1 MRVLKNIKMLLE
13 KNTGNNVVENTA
25 NKRRTKGEKTRLL
38 ILESTIVVL
47 AKHGIKKTTHRAIA
61 KVADI
66 QLSLTTYYFKD
77 IEELIYQAV
86 LLNSEQLITNSY
98 QACIDICE
106 VLESFPRSA
115 LRKKST
121 RIELT
126 ESFSNAL
133 TLALKR
139 DLTTHKEQLAVEQI
153 LLTQSNQSEALQELS
168 VTHRDAL
175 IAPYIKLC
183 YYFNRKAPELD
194 AEIIFSVIKQIQYGH
209 LNRIDLNGIEEEIKP
224 LLTRLLTMLLQIK

>member
-1 MRVLKNIKMLLE
+1 MLLE
-13 KNTGNNVVENTA
+13 KNVKNNDNISKNTT
-25 NKRRTKGEKTRLL
+25 NRRRSKGEKTRQL
-38 ILESTIVVL
+38 ILESTIAVL
-47 AKHGIKKTTHRAIA
+47 AKYGIKKTTHRAIA
-61 KVADI
+61 KVANI

-77 IEELIYQAV
+77 IEELIYQAI
-86 LLNSEQLITNSY
+86 LLNSQQLITNSY

-139 DLTTHKEQLAVEQI
+139 DLTTHKDQLAVEQI
-153 LLTQSNQSEALQELS
+153 LLTQSNHYEALEQLS
-168 VTHRDAL
+168 ISHRNVL

-183 YYFNRKAPELD
+183 NYFNRKAPELD

-209 LNRIDLNGIEEEIKP
+209 LNKNNIDSIEEEIKP

>member
-1 MRVLKNIKMLLE
+1 MLSE
-13 KNTGNNVVENTA
+13 NNVNNSTETVSN
-25 NKRRTKGEKTRLL
+25 RRRSKGEKTRQL
-38 ILESTIVVL
+38 ILESTITVL
-47 AKHGIKKTTHRAIA
+47 AKFGIKKTTHRAIA

-77 IEELIYQAV
+77 IEELIYQAI
-86 LLNSEQLITNSY
+86 LLNSQQLITNSY
-98 QACIDICE
+98 EACIDICE

-139 DLTTHKEQLAVEQI
+139 DLATHKEQLAVEQI
-153 LLTQSNQSEALQELS
+153 LLTQSNQYDALEKLS
-168 VTHRDAL
+168 VSHRDVL
-175 IAPYIKLC
+175 IAPYIKLSH
-183 YYFNRKAPELD
+183 YFNRKAPELD

-209 LNRIDLNGIEEEIKP
+209 LNRTNLDGIEDEIKP